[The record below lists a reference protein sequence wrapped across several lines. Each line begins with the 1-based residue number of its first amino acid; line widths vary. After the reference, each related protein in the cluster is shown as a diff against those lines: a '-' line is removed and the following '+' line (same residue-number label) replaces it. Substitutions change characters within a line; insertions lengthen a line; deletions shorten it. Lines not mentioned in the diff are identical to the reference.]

1 MKRRDVF
8 IAALVL
14 VPFAVLVVLGS
25 PSPCESGERV
35 GVRGPFETQPSPSLA
50 PDAATLTKQ
59 PLTPALSP
67 PSQGEGG
74 HPSVTVELISRVERT
89 CLADQKRARAVEV
102 RFTPTRDGGFVGVEA
117 QTQDPWLAA
126 CVTDVFEETP
136 WQPSPSGTESFAPQ
150 IFSFGRPT
158 E

>member
-1 MKRRDVF
+1 M
-8 IAALVL
+8 L
-14 VPFAVLVVLGS
+14 VPFAVLVAMTLFSASDEKTSWS
-25 PSPCESGERV
+25 PSPPEGERGDAE
-35 GVRGPFETQPSPSLA
+35 GVVEKRSP
-50 PDAATLTKQ
+50 
-59 PLTPALSP
+59 LSP
-67 PSQGEGG
+67 TLSPAGGEGEGEKG

-126 CVTDVFEETP
+126 CITDVFEETP

>member
-1 MKRRDVF
+1 
-8 IAALVL
+8 L
-14 VPFAVLVVLGS
+14 S
-25 PSPCESGERV
+25 PSPPEGERV
-35 GVRGPFETQPSPSLA
+35 GERGDAEGVVEERSP
-50 PDAATLTKQ
+50 
-59 PLTPALSP
+59 LSP
-67 PSQGEGG
+67 TFSPAGGEGEKG